1 MEDLTW
7 LAIIAALGAVAF
19 LYVRLLGGPGD
30 DVGGEQ
36 GS

>member
-7 LAIIAALGAVAF
+7 LAIIVALGASAF
-19 LYVRLLGGPGD
+19 LYVRLLGGPAA
-30 DVGGEQ
+30 GGGEEQ

>member
-7 LAIIAALGAVAF
+7 LAITAALGAIAF
-19 LYVRLLGGPGD
+19 LYLRLLGGPGPES
-30 DVGGEQ
+30 GGEQ